1 MFGRA
6 VINALPIIL
15 HYAIVMALV
24 TTTVG
29 FMGHVLFA
37 HKDAKFSSMFRAT
50 QELMLTML
58 DGALAGCRPRVTHL
72 FARRKRRQ

>member
-1 MFGRA
+1 M
-6 VINALPIIL
+6 INALPIIL

-58 DGALAGCRPRVTHL
+58 DSTLAGSSTCRSFIRSNK
-72 FARRKRRQ
+72 FRRRRD